1 MKAGMFGISLTA
13 RRVKDS
19 LYIRN
24 SVEGNEVLKKVI
36 NGLLFGTAGI
46 PLSTPKPATSVN
58 GVLRVRELGLN
69 AMELEFVR
77 GVKMSDDLAYKV
89 RSVSEAAKVVLT
101 AHAPYYINL
110 NSPEKAK
117 VEASINRI
125 LETAR
130 VAYKVGGWSI
140 VFHPAYYGKD
150 SAELVYE
157 RVKGALKVIAKTL
170 SDEGVNVWI
179 RPETSG
185 GLAEFGSLEEVVKL
199 SQEVENV
206 LPCIDFAHMHA
217 RSRGRYNSYEEF
229 VGLLN
234 YLEKELG
241 KDVLKNMHMHFSG
254 IEYGE
259 KGEIRHL
266 NVQESDFKYVD
277 LAKALKNYSIEGVI
291 ISESPNIEGDALLLK
306 KTYDLS

>member
-1 MKAGMFGISLTA
+1 LKAVS
-13 RRVKDS
+13 
-19 LYIRN
+19 
-24 SVEGNEVLKKVI
+24 
-36 NGLLFGTAGI
+36 GLLFGTAGI
-46 PLSTPKPATSVN
+46 PLSTPKPASSVN
-58 GVLRVRELGLN
+58 GVLRVRELGLD

-130 VAYKVGGWSI
+130 VAHKAGGWSI

-150 SAELVYE
+150 SAEVVYD
-157 RVKGALKVIAKTL
+157 RVKEALKKIVETL
-170 SDEGVNVWI
+170 KDEGVSVWI

-185 GLAEFGSLEEVVKL
+185 GLAEFGGLEEVVRL
-199 SQEVENV
+199 SREIENV
-206 LPCIDFAHMHA
+206 LPCVDFAHIHA
-217 RSRGRYNSYEEF
+217 RSRGKYNSYEEF
-229 VGLLN
+229 AQIFN

-241 KDVLKNMHMHFSG
+241 KEVLKNMHMHFSG

-259 KGEIRHL
+259 KGEIKHL
-266 NVQESDFKYVD
+266 NLEESDFKYLD
-277 LAKALKNYSIEGVI
+277 LARALKDYSIEGVI
-291 ISESPNIEGDALLLK
+291 ISESPNIEGDAMLLK
-306 KTYDLS
+306 RVYQQV

>member
-1 MKAGMFGISLTA
+1 
-13 RRVKDS
+13 
-19 LYIRN
+19 
-24 SVEGNEVLKKVI
+24 LKVVS
-36 NGLLFGTAGI
+36 GLLFGTAGI

-58 GVLRVRELGLN
+58 GVLRVRELGLD

-77 GVKMSDDLAYKV
+77 GVKMGDDMAYRV

-130 VAYKVGGWSI
+130 VAYKAGGWSI

-150 SAELVYE
+150 SAEAVYN
-157 RVKGALKVIAKTL
+157 RVKEALKRIVKAL
-170 SDEGVNVWI
+170 MDEGVAVWV

-185 GLAEFGSLEEVVKL
+185 GLAEFGELEEVVRV

-206 LPCIDFAHMHA
+206 LPCVDFAHMHA
-217 RSRGRYNSYEEF
+217 RSRGKYNSYEEF
-229 VGLLN
+229 AGIFN
-234 YLEKELG
+234 YLERELG
-241 KDVLKNMHMHFSG
+241 KEALKSMHMHFSG
-254 IEYGE
+254 IEYGD
-259 KGEIRHL
+259 KGEIKHL
-266 NVQESDFKYVD
+266 NLEESDLKYVE
-277 LAKALKNYSIEGVI
+277 LARALKDYSIEGVI

-306 KTYDLS
+306 KIYQQV

>member
-1 MKAGMFGISLTA
+1 LKTIS
-13 RRVKDS
+13 
-19 LYIRN
+19 
-24 SVEGNEVLKKVI
+24 
-36 NGLLFGTAGI
+36 GLLFGTAGI
-46 PLSTPKPATSVN
+46 PLSTPKPASSVN
-58 GVLRVRELGLN
+58 GVLRVRELGLD

-77 GVKMSDDLAYKV
+77 GVKMGDDLAYKV

-110 NSPEKAK
+110 NSSEKAK

-130 VAYKVGGWSI
+130 VAHKAGGWSI

-150 SAELVYE
+150 SAEVVYD
-157 RVKGALKVIAKTL
+157 RVKEALKRIVGTL
-170 SDEGVNVWI
+170 RDEGVAIWV

-185 GLAEFGSLEEVVKL
+185 GLAEFGDLEEVVRL

-206 LPCIDFAHMHA
+206 LPCIDFAHIHA
-217 RSRGRYNSYEEF
+217 RSRGKYNSYEEF
-229 VGLLN
+229 VEIFN
-234 YLEKELG
+234 YLERELG
-241 KDVLKNMHMHFSG
+241 KEILKSMHMHFSG

-259 KGEIRHL
+259 KGEIKHL
-266 NVQESDFKYVD
+266 NLEESDFKYVE
-277 LAKALKNYSIEGVI
+277 LAKVLKDYSIEGVI

-306 KTYDLS
+306 NVYWRV

>member
-1 MKAGMFGISLTA
+1 MKAVS
-13 RRVKDS
+13 
-19 LYIRN
+19 N
-24 SVEGNEVLKKVI
+24 
-36 NGLLFGTAGI
+36 LLFGTAGI
-46 PLSTPKPATSVN
+46 PLSTPKPALSVN
-58 GVLRVRELGLN
+58 GVLRVRELGLD

-77 GVKMSDDLAYKV
+77 GVKMGDDLAYKV

-130 VAYKVGGWSI
+130 VAHKAGGWSI

-150 SAELVYE
+150 STEVVYN
-157 RVKGALKVIAKTL
+157 RVKEALKRIVETL
-170 SDEGVNVWI
+170 KDEGVVIWV

-185 GLAEFGSLEEVVKL
+185 GLAEFGGLEEIVRL

-206 LPCIDFAHMHA
+206 LPCVDFAHIHA
-217 RSRGRYNSYEEF
+217 RSKGKYNSYEEF
-229 VGLLN
+229 TQVLN
-234 YLEKELG
+234 YLERELG
-241 KDVLKNMHMHFSG
+241 KEALKNMHMHFSG

-259 KGEIRHL
+259 KGEIKHL
-266 NVQESDFKYVD
+266 NLEDSDFEYVD
-277 LAKALKNYSIEGVI
+277 LAKALKDYSIEGVI

-306 KTYDLS
+306 KIYQQV

>member
-1 MKAGMFGISLTA
+1 LGLKTIS
-13 RRVKDS
+13 
-19 LYIRN
+19 
-24 SVEGNEVLKKVI
+24 
-36 NGLLFGTAGI
+36 GLLFGTAGI
-46 PLSTPKPATSVN
+46 PLSTPKPASSVN
-58 GVLRVRELGLN
+58 GVLRVRELGLD

-77 GVKMSDDLAYKV
+77 GVKMGDDLAYKV

-110 NSPEKAK
+110 NSSEKAK

-130 VAYKVGGWSI
+130 VAHKAGGWSI

-150 SAELVYE
+150 SAEVVYD
-157 RVKGALKVIAKTL
+157 RVKEALKRIVGTL
-170 SDEGVNVWI
+170 RDEGVAIWV

-185 GLAEFGSLEEVVKL
+185 GLAEFGDLEEVVRL

-206 LPCIDFAHMHA
+206 LPCIDFAHIHA
-217 RSRGRYNSYEEF
+217 RSRGKYNSYEEF
-229 VGLLN
+229 VEIFN
-234 YLEKELG
+234 YLERELG
-241 KDVLKNMHMHFSG
+241 KEILKSMHMHFSG

-259 KGEIRHL
+259 KGEIKHL
-266 NVQESDFKYVD
+266 NLEESDFKYVE
-277 LAKALKNYSIEGVI
+277 LAKVLKDYSIEGVI

-306 KTYDLS
+306 NVYWRV